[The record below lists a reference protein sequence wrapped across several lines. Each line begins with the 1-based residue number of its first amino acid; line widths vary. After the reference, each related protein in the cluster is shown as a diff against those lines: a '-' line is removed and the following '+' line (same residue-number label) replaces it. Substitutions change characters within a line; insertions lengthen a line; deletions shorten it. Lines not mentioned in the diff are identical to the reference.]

1 MDDKDKKGIDKTAA
15 DHNPSPQ
22 EDGHDSAPPSPAAPA
37 YAESQDD
44 YPLRAPE
51 DDPRWAVRTVKIW
64 FGIALAF
71 LAFILTLMLLGVFY
85 D

>member
-1 MDDKDKKGIDKTAA
+1 MDDKDTNGIDKTAA
-15 DHNPSPQ
+15 DPI
-22 EDGHDSAPPSPAAPA
+22 PPLP
-37 YAESQDD
+37 ENQDV

-64 FGIALAF
+64 LGVALAF